1 MLALNR
7 GWGVSNALSRLSGSV
22 LGGAIRDIVA
32 QLTHSSVLGY
42 VIVFGIEAGLM
53 LIAISMLRRIDP
65 SVFRRQA
72 EQMPF
77 FETVAM
83 AAEN

>member
-1 MLALNR
+1 
-7 GWGVSNALSRLSGSV
+7 
-22 LGGAIRDIVA
+22 
-32 QLTHSSVLGY
+32 LGY

-65 SVFRRQA
+65 SAFRAQHLLGRQA

-77 FETVAM
+77 FETAAM